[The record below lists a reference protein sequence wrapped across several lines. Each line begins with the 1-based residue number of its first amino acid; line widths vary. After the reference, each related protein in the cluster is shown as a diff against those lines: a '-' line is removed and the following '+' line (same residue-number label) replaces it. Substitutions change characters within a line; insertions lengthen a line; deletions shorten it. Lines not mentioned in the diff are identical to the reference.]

1 MFLSYKHN
9 FKQTA
14 VQIQVQFRFAFLQ
27 YPPPSKR
34 AIQKN
39 VLKYQKDGTCLNLNN
54 TRSGTRITVR
64 TEDNITVAQ
73 QSLEMMKVS

>member
-9 FKQTA
+9 LKKSA
-14 VQIQVQFRFAFLQ
+14 IQVLEQFRFAFSQ
-27 YPPPSKR
+27 HPPPSKI

-39 VLKYQKDGTCLNLNN
+39 VLKYLKDDTCLNLNE

-64 TEDNITVAQ
+64 REDTITVVQ
-73 QSLEMMKVS
+73 